1 MHDGRRRPRRGRSDI
16 GERAT
21 RIAVLLGVVAVL
33 IGLPVGG
40 FVWMTSVP
48 GDSHAGPLPPLT
60 QEQALLA
67 GRLRETVTSV
77 AYEPRN
83 VAHPA
88 ALERA
93 ARQIE
98 ARLRALGYPVRRQT
112 FQAGGLQVR
121 NIEVVIEPATAGAG
135 TLVVGAHYDSYHDS
149 PGANDNG
156 TGTAAVLELAR
167 LLADLRGRSAI
178 RIRLVLFVN
187 EEPPF
192 FKTDLMGSLVYAN
205 RLRQSGEKVIGMM
218 ALDTLGYYSDAEG
231 SQHYPFPFNLR
242 YPDRGNFV
250 AFVGSLSSRGFVR
263 RTVKAFRE
271 LAPFPSEGGAAP
283 GFFHGIDWSDHW
295 SFEQAGFPA
304 LMVTDTAAFRYPH
317 YHGTADT
324 AGAVDHDRLARVV
337 WGLSRV
343 IRSWAAASPG

>member
-1 MHDGRRRPRRGRSDI
+1 
-16 GERAT
+16 
-21 RIAVLLGVVAVL
+21 VAALV
-33 IGLPVGG
+33 GLPVGG
-40 FVWMTSVP
+40 FLWMTSVP
-48 GDSHAGPLPPLT
+48 GNSHAGPLPPMT
-60 QEQALLA
+60 PEHALLA
-67 GRLRETVTSV
+67 GRLRETVTSI
-77 AYEPRN
+77 ANEPRN

-93 ARQIE
+93 ATQIE
-98 ARLRALGYPVRRQT
+98 ARLRALGYAVRPQMFEADGR
-112 FQAGGLQVR
+112 QVR
-121 NIEVVIEPATAGAG
+121 NIEIVIEPATAGAG
-135 TLVVGAHYDSYHDS
+135 TLIVGAHYDSYRDS

-167 LLADLRGRSAI
+167 LLADLRGVAAI

-192 FKTDLMGSLVYAN
+192 FKTDRMGSLVYAN
-205 RLRQSGEKVIGMM
+205 RLRQSREEVIGMLS
-218 ALDTLGYYSDAEG
+218 LDTLGYYSDAAG

-250 AFVGSLSSRGFVR
+250 AFVGSLSSRGLVR
-263 RTVKAFRE
+263 RTVKSFRE

-283 GFFHGIDWSDHW
+283 GFIHGIDWSDHW

-304 LMVTDTAAFRYPH
+304 LMVTDTATFRFPH

-324 AGAVDHDRLARVV
+324 AETVDYDRLARVV

-343 IRSWAAASPG
+343 IRSWAAR

>member
-1 MHDGRRRPRRGRSDI
+1 MRGGRDI
-16 GERAT
+16 GERAPK
-21 RIAVLLGVVAVL
+21 IAILLGLVAVL
-33 IGLPVGG
+33 VGFPAGG
-40 FVWMTSVP
+40 FLWMTSVP
-48 GDSHAGPLPPLT
+48 GNSYSGPLPPMT

-83 VAHPA
+83 VAYPA

-93 ARQIE
+93 AMQIE
-98 ARLRALGYPVRRQT
+98 ARLRALGYAVRPQV
-112 FQAGGLQVR
+112 FEAGGRQVR
-121 NIEVVIEPATAGAG
+121 NLEIVIEPAAAGAG
-135 TLVVGAHYDSYHDS
+135 TLIVGAHYDSHRDS

-167 LLADLRGRSAI
+167 LLADLRGRAAI

-192 FKTDLMGSLVYAN
+192 FKTDRMGSLVYAN
-205 RLRQSGEKVIGMM
+205 RLRQSGEEVIGMLS
-218 ALDTLGYYSDAEG
+218 LDTLGYYSDARG

-250 AFVGSLSSRGFVR
+250 AFVGSLSSRSLVR
-263 RTVKAFRE
+263 RTVKSFRE
-271 LAPFPSEGGAAP
+271 LVPFPSEGGTAP
-283 GFFHGIDWSDHW
+283 GFIHGIDWSDHW
-295 SFEQAGFPA
+295 SFEQAGFSA
-304 LMVTDTAAFRYPH
+304 LMVTDTATFRFPH
-317 YHGTADT
+317 YHGTGDT
-324 AGAVDHDRLARVV
+324 ADMVDYDRLARVV

-343 IRSWAAASPG
+343 IRSWAS